1 MTGIDRLEALG
12 IAVLAGVVFAGCG
25 QAAPA
30 GGSAAPATA
39 RPRPAPP
46 PARIDG
52 RSYNLGVIGAF
63 SEVVSYGI
71 KTLALSE
78 ALAPDEMAALRDEAE
93 RIAARHGVSLY
104 LEDDLVVTDLFPADV
119 AAGKQVLLIYT
130 GSTKDDYM
138 AIKADKAAL
147 EAAGRY
153 EGEARAE
160 IARRFGRL
168 LSYPEKTI
176 AEMLARR
183 EP

>member
-1 MTGIDRLEALG
+1 
-12 IAVLAGVVFAGCG
+12 
-25 QAAPA
+25 
-30 GGSAAPATA
+30 
-39 RPRPAPP
+39 
-46 PARIDG
+46 
-52 RSYNLGVIGAF
+52 
-63 SEVVSYGI
+63 
-71 KTLALSE
+71 
-78 ALAPDEMAALRDEAE
+78 
-93 RIAARHGVSLY
+93 
-104 LEDDLVVTDLFPADV
+104 
-119 AAGKQVLLIYT
+119 
-130 GSTKDDYM
+130 M